1 MYLSDQCLGIATCSL
16 SCHPIFLLE
25 EMEKKI
31 CTLLDRAVTDMSVVI
46 LQKLGLRNVNDL
58 SIHCVYREICTLQ
71 SFCLLKI
78 ISSGTAFY
86 FCFLWAEVLLSYFV
100 FTVDLKTHQENWLW
114 CHEDGLLIGQ
124 FCHFSSPMLHRSTGL
139 VGG

>member
-1 MYLSDQCLGIATCSL
+1 MYLSDQCLGIATCSQ

-31 CTLLDRAVTDMSVVI
+31 GTLLDRAVTDMSVVI

-71 SFCLLKI
+71 SFCFFFRNNIKLYSILLLFSLSRSI
-78 ISSGTAFY
+78 IKLFCIHSG
-86 FCFLWAEVLLSYFV
+86 S
-100 FTVDLKTHQENWLW
+100 ENPPRELT
-114 CHEDGLLIGQ
+114 LM
-124 FCHFSSPMLHRSTGL
+124 S
-139 VGG
+139 